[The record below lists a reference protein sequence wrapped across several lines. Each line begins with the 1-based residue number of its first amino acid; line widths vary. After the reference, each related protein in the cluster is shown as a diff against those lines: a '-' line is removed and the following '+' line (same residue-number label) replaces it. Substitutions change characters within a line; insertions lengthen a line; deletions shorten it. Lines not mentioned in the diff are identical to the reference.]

1 MDTEP
6 WYKNA
11 PVGKNKLATLV
22 KEMFL
27 EAGFEENPKT
37 NHSLRA
43 MLFLRLVYRKI
54 LYQKQQGTDHL
65 RHCEAMRGH
74 RWTKKKKHVVYL
86 PVLTRM
92 YLKVLKSITHNL
104 LGLLTAKAK
113 FQIFKAV
120 PLVVS
125 SLIIENKKT
134 I

>member
-1 MDTEP
+1 MPEYHPHCAVYLLDIYLSKFPPCAFQNEIFYLRPKAKTPALDTEP

-43 MLFLRLVYRKI
+43 MLFLRLVYRNR

-74 RWTKKKKHVVYL
+74 RWTKKKKNVVY
-86 PVLTRM
+86 
-92 YLKVLKSITHNL
+92 
-104 LGLLTAKAK
+104 
-113 FQIFKAV
+113 
-120 PLVVS
+120 
-125 SLIIENKKT
+125 
-134 I
+134 